1 MADIGDGVDRWVGRI
16 TAELRRSF
24 AEDHTPRETAGS
36 FAGGVFIT
44 MMPTVGTGLLL
55 FVALAWISARI
66 NRIALVASLLVVNPV
81 VKWGVYA
88 TSFALGVAI
97 LGPVP
102 GVTPTTLSLSAGPDI
117 IVRILL
123 GNTILAVVVAV
134 PCYVLCHR
142 LVLTYRTHE
151 IDVVEA
157 VAEVVDPDEAAL
169 DAETDTAE
177 ETIGTTD

>member
-1 MADIGDGVDRWVGRI
+1 MGGRTDRWLERI

-44 MMPTVGTGLLL
+44 MMPTVGTGLLV
-55 FVALAWISARI
+55 FAVLAWVSARV

-88 TSFALGVAI
+88 TSFALAVAI

-102 GVTPTTLSLSAGPDI
+102 GATPTTLSLSAGPDI
-117 IVRILL
+117 IARVLL
-123 GNTILAVVVAV
+123 GNTILAVVVTV
-134 PCYVLCHR
+134 PSYVLCHR
-142 LVLTYRTHE
+142 LVRAYRTHE

-157 VAEVVDPDEAAL
+157 VAEVVDPDETSLNSEA
-169 DAETDTAE
+169 DTADG
-177 ETIGTTD
+177 TVGTTE